1 MERPR
6 RSTLPVAARR
16 QEFLD
21 VFDDKNSVVT
31 LTSDTRSGKTIQIPQ
46 YILDGLP
53 NDDLE
58 CKLLAP
64 SPAAWDAP
72 RSRSP
77 SVTVST
83 SHYPIPQF

>member
-1 MERPR
+1 MERLR

-21 VFDDKNSVVT
+21 VFDDKNSVVIFT
-31 LTSDTRSGKTIQIPQ
+31 GDTGSGKTTQIPQ
-46 YILDGLP
+46 YILEGLP

-64 SPAAWDAP
+64 SPAAWDGKQLVRVDEGAM
-72 RSRSP
+72 
-77 SVTVST
+77 
-83 SHYPIPQF
+83 I